1 MESQASVPRDVFPP
15 TPPGPE
21 GSNGNGLFRVQWSAG
36 AWLFVCPLRES
47 AGGATGVS
55 PVQQYRGRA
64 GTPGSPLA
72 NVLRGFVPM
81 TKRLYYD
88 SSEIHEFDSVIEDVA
103 PPSAEQPR
111 PAVIL
116 RETAFYPTSGGQVHD
131 TGWLTFDGGDDGGER
146 LRVTEVADA
155 EDGRIV
161 HYLEASPRLPLT
173 GAAVHGSIDPER
185 RRDHMQQ
192 HTGQH
197 VLSAAF
203 VELCQMPTVS
213 FHMGEDYCSIDLA
226 APSVSS
232 EQISGAERRA
242 NQVVFENRPVRI
254 RYVSRAE
261 AEKLGL
267 RKLPPAERDELRL
280 VEVADFDLSA
290 CGGTHV
296 GASGQIGA
304 ILLRKAEKV
313 RQGTRVEFVCGNRA
327 VRMARRDYSALSEAA
342 ALFSA
347 KLWDVPDQIRKS
359 AEESTQARKQKD
371 DALDELAELM
381 ALAALRDQPET
392 NGRKIIVRA
401 FSDRDITFAKLFAQK
416 VTRVGT
422 PAIALVAS
430 MGDPPGLVFAQ
441 TPGGSA
447 DMGALLKQVLS
458 SVGGRGGGSRDFAQ
472 GGVPA
477 VSHINVEQLLREA
490 AVTIGA

>member
-1 MESQASVPRDVFPP
+1 VPDF
-15 TPPGPE
+15 
-21 GSNGNGLFRVQWSAG
+21 LFARCH
-36 AWLFVCPLRES
+36 LFHHDS
-47 AGGATGVS
+47 
-55 PVQQYRGRA
+55 
-64 GTPGSPLA
+64 
-72 NVLRGFVPM
+72 FIM

-88 SSEIHEFDSVIEDVA
+88 SSEIHEFDTVVEAVA
-103 PPSAEQPR
+103 PVSPEESR
-111 PAVIL
+111 PTVIL

-131 TGWLTFDGGDDGGER
+131 TGWLALDGDER

-161 HYLEASPRLPLT
+161 HYLEAPAKLPLA
-173 GAAVHGSIDPER
+173 GAAVHGSIDLER

-192 HTGQH
+192 HSGQH

-203 VELCQMPTVS
+203 VELYQMSTVS

-226 APSVSS
+226 TPSVSS
-232 EQISGAERRA
+232 RQIEGAEKRA
-242 NQVVFENRPVRI
+242 NQIIFENRPVRI

-280 VEVADFDLSA
+280 VEVADFDVSA

-296 GASGQIGA
+296 GASGQIGS
-304 ILLRKAEKV
+304 IVLRKSERV
-313 RQGTRVEFVCGNRA
+313 RQGTRVEFVCGERA
-327 VRMARRDYSALSEAA
+327 VRMARRDYNALSEAA

-347 KLWDVPDQIRKS
+347 QLWDVPEQIRKS
-359 AEESTQARKQKD
+359 IEESKLVRKQRD

-381 ALAALRDQPET
+381 ALAALQNQLET
-392 NGRKIIVRA
+392 NGRKIVVRA
-401 FSDRDITFAKLFAQK
+401 FSDRDINFAKLFAQK
-416 VTRVGT
+416 VTRAAA

-430 MGDPPGLVFAQ
+430 TVDPPGMVFAQ
-441 TPGGSA
+441 TPTQTPGAATGATA

-477 VSHINVEQLLREA
+477 GSTINVEQLLREA
-490 AVTIGA
+490 AGTIRA

>member
-1 MESQASVPRDVFPP
+1 
-15 TPPGPE
+15 
-21 GSNGNGLFRVQWSAG
+21 
-36 AWLFVCPLRES
+36 
-47 AGGATGVS
+47 
-55 PVQQYRGRA
+55 
-64 GTPGSPLA
+64 
-72 NVLRGFVPM
+72 M

-88 SSEIHEFDSVIEDVA
+88 SSEIHEFDSIVEDVA
-103 PPSAEQPR
+103 PLSPEQSR

-131 TGWLTFDGGDDGGER
+131 TGWLTLDGAER

-161 HYLEASPRLPLT
+161 HYLEAPARLPLA

-192 HTGQH
+192 HSGQH

-203 VELCQMPTVS
+203 VELYQMPTVS

-226 APSVSS
+226 TPSVSS
-232 EQISGAERRA
+232 EQIAGAEKLA

-267 RKLPPAERDELRL
+267 RKLPPAEHDELRL

-296 GASGQIGA
+296 SASGQIGS
-304 ILLRKAEKV
+304 ILLRKTEKV
-313 RQGTRVEFVCGNRA
+313 RQGTRVEFVCGDRA

-347 KLWDVPDQIRKS
+347 QLWDVPDQIRKGV
-359 AEESTQARKQKD
+359 EESKLVRKQKD
-371 DALDELAELM
+371 DALDQLAELM
-381 ALAALRDQPET
+381 ALAALHDQPET
-392 NGRKIIVRA
+392 NGRKIVVRV
-401 FSDRDITFAKLFAQK
+401 FSDRDIGFAKLFAQK
-416 VTRVGT
+416 VTRAAT

-430 MGDPPGLVFAQ
+430 TLDPPGLVFAQ
-441 TPGGSA
+441 TPAQASGGASGSTA

-472 GGVPA
+472 GGVSA
-477 VSHINVEQLLREA
+477 GCNVKVEQLLREA
-490 AVTIGA
+490 AGTIGA

>member
-1 MESQASVPRDVFPP
+1 
-15 TPPGPE
+15 
-21 GSNGNGLFRVQWSAG
+21 
-36 AWLFVCPLRES
+36 
-47 AGGATGVS
+47 
-55 PVQQYRGRA
+55 
-64 GTPGSPLA
+64 
-72 NVLRGFVPM
+72 M

-88 SSEIHEFDSVIEDVA
+88 SSEIHEFDSVVEEVA
-103 PPSAEQPR
+103 PPSPEQAR

-131 TGWLTFDGGDDGGER
+131 TGWLTLDGGGRTEDR
-146 LRVTEVADA
+146 LRVSEVADA

-161 HYLEASPRLPLT
+161 HYLEAPPKLPVA
-173 GAAVHGSIDPER
+173 GAVIHGSIDRER

-203 VELCQMPTVS
+203 IELYQMPTVS

-226 APSVSS
+226 VASVSA
-232 EQISGAERRA
+232 EQIAGVEKRA
-242 NQVVFENRPVRI
+242 NQIVFEDRPVRV

-261 AEKLGL
+261 AERLGL

-280 VEVADFDLSA
+280 IEVADFDLSA

-296 GASGQIGA
+296 GSSGQIGS
-304 ILLRKAEKV
+304 ILLRKTEKV

-347 KLWDVPDQIRKS
+347 QLCDVPEQIRKN
-359 AEESTQARKQKD
+359 AEESKLLRKQKD
-371 DALDELAELM
+371 DALDQLAEFT
-381 ALAALRDQPET
+381 ALAALNAASET
-392 NGRKIIVRA
+392 KGRKVIVRV
-401 FSDRDITFAKLFAQK
+401 FSDRDISFAKLFAQK
-416 VTRVGT
+416 VTRVGE

-430 MGDPPGLVFAQ
+430 AVDPPGLVFAQ
-441 TPGGSA
+441 APGGSA

-458 SVGGRGGGSRDFAQ
+458 SIGGRGGGSRDFAQ

-477 VSHINVEQLLREA
+477 GSKINLEQLLQQA
-490 AVTIGA
+490 AVTIGT

>member
-1 MESQASVPRDVFPP
+1 MPDFCLPARAL
-15 TPPGPE
+15 GPE
-21 GSNGNGLFRVQWSAG
+21 LW
-36 AWLFVCPLRES
+36 WP
-47 AGGATGVS
+47 GGA
-55 PVQQYRGRA
+55 
-64 GTPGSPLA
+64 PGSPPTK
-72 NVLRGFVPM
+72 FM

-88 SSEIHEFDSVIEDVA
+88 SSDVYEFDSVVEVVA
-103 PPSAEQPR
+103 PLSSEQSR

-131 TGWLTFDGGDDGGER
+131 TGWLMIDGAER
-146 LRVTEVADA
+146 LRVTEVADL

-161 HYLEASPRLPLT
+161 HYLEAPVKLPLA
-173 GAAVHGSIDPER
+173 GATVHGSIDSER

-192 HTGQH
+192 HSGQH

-203 VELCQMPTVS
+203 VELYQMATVS

-226 APSVSS
+226 TPSVSS
-232 EQISGAERRA
+232 EQVNGAEKLA
-242 NQVVFENRPVRI
+242 NQIVFENRPVRI

-267 RKLPPAERDELRL
+267 RKLPPAEHEELRL

-296 GASGQIGA
+296 SASGQIGS
-304 ILLRKAEKV
+304 IILRKSERV
-313 RQGTRVEFVCGNRA
+313 RQGTRVEFVCGGRA
-327 VRMARRDYSALSEAA
+327 VRLARRDYNALSEAA
-342 ALFSA
+342 GLFSA
-347 KLWDVPDQIRKS
+347 QIWDVPEQIRKS
-359 AEESTQARKQKD
+359 VEESKLLRKQKD
-371 DALDELAELM
+371 EALDQLAELM
-381 ALAALRDQPET
+381 ALAALQNQPET
-392 NGRKIIVRA
+392 NGRKIVVRA
-401 FSDRDITFAKLFAQK
+401 FSDRDTGFAKLFAQK
-416 VTRVGT
+416 VTRVAT

-430 MGDPPGLVFAQ
+430 SVDPPGMIFAQ

-477 VSHINVEQLLREA
+477 GSPINVEQLLREA
-490 AVTIGA
+490 AGTIGA

>member
-1 MESQASVPRDVFPP
+1 
-15 TPPGPE
+15 
-21 GSNGNGLFRVQWSAG
+21 
-36 AWLFVCPLRES
+36 
-47 AGGATGVS
+47 
-55 PVQQYRGRA
+55 
-64 GTPGSPLA
+64 
-72 NVLRGFVPM
+72 M
-81 TKRLYYD
+81 TLRLYYD
-88 SSEIHEFDSVIEDVA
+88 SSEIHEFDSVVEDVA
-103 PPSAEQPR
+103 PPSPEQAR

-131 TGWLTFDGGDDGGER
+131 TGWLTLDGER

-161 HYLEASPRLPLT
+161 HYLEAPVKLPVV
-173 GAAVHGSIDPER
+173 GAAVHGSIDAER

-203 VELCQMPTVS
+203 VELYQMPTVS

-226 APSVSS
+226 TPSVSS
-232 EQISGAERRA
+232 QQIAAAEKRA
-242 NQVVFENRPVRI
+242 NQIVFEDRPVRV

-280 VEVADFDLSA
+280 IEVADFDLSA

-296 GASGQIGA
+296 STSGQIGS
-304 ILLRKAEKV
+304 ILLRKTEKV

-347 KLWDVPDQIRKS
+347 QLWDVPEQIRKS
-359 AEESTQARKQKD
+359 IEESKLLRKQKD
-371 DALDELAELM
+371 DAFEQLAEVM
-381 ALAALRDQPET
+381 ALDALRNQPET
-392 NGRKIIVRA
+392 HGRKIIVRV
-401 FSDRDITFAKLFAQK
+401 FSDRDISFVKLFAQK
-416 VTRVGT
+416 VTRAGT

-430 MGDPPGLVFAQ
+430 TVEPPGLVFAQ
-441 TPGGSA
+441 AGSAA

-472 GGVPA
+472 GGVPTG
-477 VSHINVEQLLREA
+477 SKINLEQLLRQA
-490 AVTIGA
+490 AGTIGA

>member
-1 MESQASVPRDVFPP
+1 VPDF
-15 TPPGPE
+15 
-21 GSNGNGLFRVQWSAG
+21 LFARCH
-36 AWLFVCPLRES
+36 LFHHDS
-47 AGGATGVS
+47 
-55 PVQQYRGRA
+55 
-64 GTPGSPLA
+64 
-72 NVLRGFVPM
+72 FIM

-88 SSEIHEFDSVIEDVA
+88 SSEIHEFDTVVEAVA
-103 PPSAEQPR
+103 PVSPEESR
-111 PAVIL
+111 PTVIL

-131 TGWLTFDGGDDGGER
+131 TGWLALDGDER

-161 HYLEASPRLPLT
+161 HYLEAPAKLPLA
-173 GAAVHGSIDPER
+173 GAAVHGSIDLER

-192 HTGQH
+192 HSGQH

-203 VELCQMPTVS
+203 VELYQMSTVS

-226 APSVSS
+226 TPSVSS
-232 EQISGAERRA
+232 RQIEGAEKRA
-242 NQVVFENRPVRI
+242 NQIIFENRPVRI

-280 VEVADFDLSA
+280 VEVADFDVSA

-296 GASGQIGA
+296 GASGQIGS
-304 ILLRKAEKV
+304 IVLRKSERV
-313 RQGTRVEFVCGNRA
+313 RQGTRVEFVCGERA
-327 VRMARRDYSALSEAA
+327 VRMARRDYGALSEAA

-347 KLWDVPDQIRKS
+347 QLWDVPEQIRKS
-359 AEESTQARKQKD
+359 IEESKLLRKQKD
-371 DALDELAELM
+371 DALDQLAELM
-381 ALAALRDQPET
+381 ALAALHNQPET
-392 NGRKIIVRA
+392 NGRKIVVRA
-401 FSDRDITFAKLFAQK
+401 FSDRDINFAKLFAQK
-416 VTRVGT
+416 VTRAAT

-430 MGDPPGLVFAQ
+430 TVDPPGMVFAQ
-441 TPGGSA
+441 TPTQTPGAATGATA

-477 VSHINVEQLLREA
+477 GSTINVEQLLREA
-490 AVTIGA
+490 AGTIRA

>member
-1 MESQASVPRDVFPP
+1 
-15 TPPGPE
+15 
-21 GSNGNGLFRVQWSAG
+21 
-36 AWLFVCPLRES
+36 
-47 AGGATGVS
+47 
-55 PVQQYRGRA
+55 
-64 GTPGSPLA
+64 
-72 NVLRGFVPM
+72 M
-81 TKRLYYD
+81 TKRLYHD
-88 SSEIHEFDSVIEDVA
+88 SSEMHEFDSVVEDMA
-103 PPSAEQPR
+103 PLSPQQSR

-131 TGWLTFDGGDDGGER
+131 TGWLTVNGSDRGAER
-146 LRVTEVADA
+146 LRVSEVADA

-161 HYLEASPRLPLT
+161 HYLEAPAKLPLA

-192 HTGQH
+192 HSGQH

-203 VELCQMPTVS
+203 VELYQMPTAS

-226 APSVSS
+226 TPSVSS
-232 EQISGAERRA
+232 EQIAGAEKRA

-296 GASGQIGA
+296 SASGQIGS
-304 ILLRKAEKV
+304 ILLRKTEKV
-313 RQGTRVEFVCGNRA
+313 RQGTRVEFVCGDRA
-327 VRMARRDYSALSEAA
+327 VRMARRDYTALTEAA

-359 AEESTQARKQKD
+359 VEESKLLRKQKD
-371 DALDELAELM
+371 DALDQLAELM
-381 ALAALRDQPET
+381 ALADLRNQPET

-401 FSDRDITFAKLFAQK
+401 FSDRDISFAKLFAQK
-416 VTRVGT
+416 VTRAGT

-430 MGDPPGLVFAQ
+430 TVDPPGLVFAQ
-441 TPGGSA
+441 TSAENFAQASGGPPGSTA

-477 VSHINVEQLLREA
+477 GCNVNVEQLLRQA
-490 AVTIGA
+490 AVTIGV